1 LIVPSDTLQLVF
13 DAAANTEAPRRLTP
27 TPSVARDLY
36 LRSGNRCAF
45 PGCNQPLM
53 TSEGVLVGEIA
64 HIEAAM
70 PGGPRF
76 RDSMTNEER
85 RAFENLLLVCATHHT
100 VVDTDPDRWSVD
112 ALRDLKKTHEAVYT
126 GAVDRLRSTV
136 GDITE
141 GTSWQSPVNLGRLS
155 HVASLNAEE
164 LAADIEV
171 LNDFARRLSELPI
184 GARSVL
190 AVIVARGNPKS
201 PWGDAEVAIPL
212 PLLEQIVDCSK
223 GDLRNYLA
231 VLEHVGLVVIDDPYD
246 EPLQVVARNST
257 PGIGWPVMTDL
268 HAIADA
274 DASVIRRVI
283 IDLDFTV
290 FDS

>member
-1 LIVPSDTLQLVF
+1 MPCDTLRLVF
-13 DAAANTEAPRRLTP
+13 DEVANTEAPRRLTP
-27 TPSVARDLY
+27 TPKDARDLY

-53 TSEGVLVGEIA
+53 TSEGVLTGEIA

-85 RAFENLLLVCATHHT
+85 RAFENLLLLCATHHT
-100 VVDTDPDRWSVD
+100 VIDTDFDRWSVG
-112 ALRDLKKTHEAVYT
+112 ALRDLKKAHEAVYT

-136 GDITE
+136 GDLTE
-141 GTSWQSPVNLGRLS
+141 GTPWQSPANLGRLS
-155 HVASLNAEE
+155 HAASLNAEE
-164 LAADIEV
+164 LAVDIDV
-171 LNDFARRLSELPI
+171 LNDFARRLSELPV

-190 AVIVARGNPKS
+190 ALIVARGDPKS
-201 PWGDAEVAIPL
+201 SWGDAEIAIPL
-212 PLLEQIVDCSK
+212 PLLEQIADCSK
-223 GDLRNYLA
+223 NDLRDYLA
-231 VLEHVGLVVIDDPYD
+231 VLEHVDLVVVDNPYD

-257 PGIGWPVMTDL
+257 RGIGWPVMTDL

-274 DASVIRRVI
+274 DASVVRRVI
-283 IDLDFTV
+283 IDLDFTA